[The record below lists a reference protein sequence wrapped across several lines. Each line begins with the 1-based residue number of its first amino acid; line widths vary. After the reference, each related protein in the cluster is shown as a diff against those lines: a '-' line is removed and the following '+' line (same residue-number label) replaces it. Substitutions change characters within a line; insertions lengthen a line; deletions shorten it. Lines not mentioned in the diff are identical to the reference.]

1 MVEVEQDALAF
12 EKLSEAAERI
22 ADMARARPGEADRL
36 LERARYLRGLAD
48 QIRQDIERRFAPDT
62 I

>member
-22 ADMARARPGEADRL
+22 VDMARARPGEADRL
-36 LERARYLRGLAD
+36 LERARYLQSLAD
-48 QIRQDIERRFAPDT
+48 QIRQDIARRFAPDS

>member
-1 MVEVEQDALAF
+1 MVEKEQGAMAF

-22 ADMARARPGEADRL
+22 ADMARARPGEAERL
-36 LERARYLRGLAD
+36 LERARYLRSLAD
-48 QIRQDIERRFAPDT
+48 QIRQDIERRFAPES